1 MHGRRGLRMWVVSLL
16 ARSPK
21 NGAEIMG
28 AIEEMTQGWW
38 RPSPGS
44 MYPLLNELQREGMI
58 QKRDDGRYEI
68 TKSTRAEL
76 EGMPGMGRGQPH
88 GIADMLNEIEGYV
101 SYFEDVDKSD
111 PSKLQPL
118 REGMKRIAERLVRLS
133 EGGKKS

>member
-21 NGAEIMG
+21 NGAEMMD

-68 TKSTRAEL
+68 TKSTRDEL
-76 EGMPGMGRGQPH
+76 EGMPGMGRGRPH

-118 REGMKRIAERLVRLS
+118 REGVKRIAERLVRLS

>member
-1 MHGRRGLRMWVVSLL
+1 MWVVSLL

-68 TKSTRAEL
+68 TKSTRADL